1 MQTEHINIM
10 ASEKKERIFIS
21 YKRVDKE
28 RVFAIKDGIEQA
40 TGEKCWIDLDGI
52 ESDAQFADVIISAI
66 NHCEVFLFMYSATHA
81 KIVNNKKDW
90 TIREISFAEKK
101 DKRIVFINIDNT
113 PLTDWFELNFGTVQQ
128 VDATDAE
135 KLKRLYKD
143 LCSWLKTDLN
153 TSVEV
158 AKVGKN
164 SFRRVIDTITPPT
177 PSKRWLWI
185 ILVAVA
191 MLLIGGGAYLA
202 KKKSTT
208 TTPTTATT
216 TTQTQTQTQDSLA
229 RALQAEADRLAQERA
244 KLEADKAKLQQSKPT
259 ATAQPKPV
267 ATTTPTSTSASTT
280 STEKTSTTTPTT
292 QAKPTTTST
301 PNKVSAVAIHNG
313 HKYVDLG
320 LSVMWATTNVGANSS
335 DLEGK
340 YFAWGEV
347 NAKQEYTWNTYRH
360 CVTGPYDFTKYCK
373 ETNAYNGEYIDNKSR
388 LELADDAAHVHWGG
402 KWRMPTATE
411 MKELT
416 KKCKWQ
422 CVTRNGVKGQLGT
435 GPNGNTIFLPI
446 TGMYSGANKMSAN
459 YTGAYWSSTLD
470 EPFINSAIHMY
481 VNEIQPNTAEQQ
493 RFVGANIRPVLSRE
507 DITDSANH

>member
-81 KIVNNKKDW
+81 EIVNNKKDW

-164 SFRRVIDTITPPT
+164 SFRRVIDTITPHT
-177 PSKRWLWI
+177 PSKQWLWI

-216 TTQTQTQTQDSLA
+216 TTQTQTQDSLA

-244 KLEADKAKLQQSKPT
+244 QLEADKIKLQQSKPT
-259 ATAQPKPV
+259 VTAQPKP
-267 ATTTPTSTSASTT
+267 TTTTTQTSTSNPNT
-280 STEKTSTTTPTT
+280 STGQTSTTIPTT

-301 PNKVSAVAIHNG
+301 PNKANAVAIHNG

-320 LSVMWATTNVGANSS
+320 LSVMWATTNIGASS
-335 DLEGK
+335 PYLEGK

-373 ETNAYNGEYIDNKSR
+373 KTNAYNGDFIDNKSR
-388 LELADDAAHVHWGG
+388 LELADDAANVHWGG
-402 KWRMPTATE
+402 EWRMPTATE
-411 MKELT
+411 MKELVQ
-416 KKCKWQ
+416 KCKWQ

-446 TGMYSGANKMSAN
+446 TGMYSGANKMSAG
-459 YTGAYWSSTLD
+459 YQGAYWSSTLD
-470 EPFINSAIHMY
+470 EPFIKYAIHMY
-481 VNEIQPNTAEQQ
+481 VNEIQPNTAEKE
-493 RFVGANIRPVLSRE
+493 RYVGANIRPVLSRE
-507 DITDSANH
+507 AIDDLSNY